1 MKTFLKFLS
10 RNKLYSAINLI
21 GLSLSMA
28 FVLLLAV
35 YVQRQLSTDAFH
47 ENADRIFVIANEEGV
62 NMGYWMDKHL
72 INNFPEIEKST
83 AVCSL
88 SPNAEYVIDGE
99 LVYGNS
105 LAVDSCFFEMF
116 SYELAKG
123 SKTDWKISWDRCMVS
138 EAFAHAHFGD
148 KDPIGA
154 QITFRQGDEDYP
166 FTVCGVFRDFG
177 NSILKSPD
185 VLCRGEI
192 MTKIN
197 QSNNEHMSNAG
208 SSVCFVM
215 TYRGADL
222 QAREADMLAWM
233 RENFWVYSSKD
244 YQRVRMIPLRDMY
257 FLKDGN
263 RDWTGILLFGNRSL
277 VMLLLAMCVV
287 LLLFAVLNYVNLT
300 TALTGFRA
308 KEMAARRLVG
318 ASKSGIF
325 WKMMAESTLM
335 CAVAMVLAVFVA
347 QALTPSAS
355 EILKYPIDIF
365 KALTPLNLFLTFV
378 LVLVIGLLAGMVP
391 ALIIHRVKPIEIVRG
406 TLRFKTKTTYSKVI
420 IVVQNVVTVVMLI
433 AALTMFLQVR
443 SLINAPLGYNT
454 KDMLNISNN
463 YGKAPEMTEFL
474 EKLRSQSFVE
484 EVGLGEGIPLMG
496 TNNWTTRITEEQ
508 WCSFQMIKG
517 DSCYFNMLGIRV
529 KQDNHNPNNYWLNEY
544 AFGQLGIDE
553 TAGEFKVLRKDGVE
567 TMQIGGIYY
576 DFKIFPLL
584 DRQSAALI
592 YNYGEYPDKWPWNI
606 LVKINGDHKEAY
618 QKIEALVNEVFP
630 GKLFEAEYVEE
641 AVANCFSE
649 QSLVLKI
656 VGIFALL
663 SLFVSAL
670 GLIAMSSY
678 YMQQERRSVA
688 LKKVFGAPRRQVLN
702 ELVFSFLKMVGIAIL
717 IALPIAYFLMK
728 RWLEDFSYK
737 IDLHWWIFVVAGL
750 VVVFV
755 AMLAVLWQSLKAAN
769 TNPVEALKKE

>member
-10 RNKLYSAINLI
+10 KNKFYSAINLI

-35 YVQRQLSTDAFH
+35 YVQRQLSTDAFQ

-62 NMGYWMDKHL
+62 NSGYWLDKHL
-72 INNFPEIEKST
+72 RNNFPEIEKST
-83 AVCSL
+83 AVGNVS
-88 SPNAEYVIDGE
+88 SNAEYVIDGKT
-99 LVYGNS
+99 VYGNTM
-105 LAVDSCFFEMF
+105 AADSCFFEMF

-123 SKTDWKISWDRCMVS
+123 SKADWKTSWDRCMVS
-138 EAFAHAHFGD
+138 EYFANAHFSD

-154 QITFRQGDEDYP
+154 QVILKHGSED
-166 FTVCGVFRDFG
+166 FTLTVCGVFKDFG

-192 MTKIN
+192 MTKTN
-197 QSNNEHMSNAG
+197 SSNDEHMSNAG

-215 TYRGADL
+215 THRGADL

-233 RENFWVYSSKD
+233 KENYWVYSSKD
-244 YQRVRMIPLRDMY
+244 YQRVRMIPLREMY

-263 RDWTGILLFGNRSL
+263 HDWTSILLFGDRSL

-318 ASKSGIF
+318 AGKAGIF
-325 WKMMAESTLM
+325 WKMMEESALM
-335 CAVAMVLAVFVA
+335 CAVAMLFAVFIA
-347 QALTPSAS
+347 QALAPSAS
-355 EILKYPIDIF
+355 EILNYPINIF
-365 KALTPLNLFLTFV
+365 KALTLLNFF
-378 LVLVIGLLAGMVP
+378 LVLILVAVVGLLAGMVP
-391 ALIIHRVKPIEIVRG
+391 ALIIQRVKPIEIVRG

-420 IVVQNVVTVVMLI
+420 IVVQNVVTAVMLI

-443 SLINAPLGYNT
+443 SMIDAPLGYNT
-454 KDMLNISNN
+454 KDILNIDNQ
-463 YGKAPEMTEFL
+463 YGKKTKLAELL
-474 EKLRSQSFVE
+474 EKLRAQPFVE
-484 EVGLGEGIPLMG
+484 DVGLGEGIPLQG
-496 TNNWTTRITEEQ
+496 TNNWTTRVTEDQ

-517 DSCYFNMLGIRV
+517 DSSYFNMLGIRV
-529 KQDNHNPNNYWLNEY
+529 KQDNHSPNNYWLNEY

-553 TAGEFKVLRKDGVE
+553 RATEFRLLKQDGVE
-567 TMQIGGIYY
+567 TMSIGGIYY

-584 DRQSAALI
+584 ERQSAALI

-606 LVKINGDHKEAY
+606 LVKVNGDHKEAY
-618 QKIEALVNEVFP
+618 RQIEALVGEVFP

-641 AVANCFSE
+641 AVADCFSD
-649 QSLVLKI
+649 QRLVLKI
-656 VGIFALL
+656 TGVFALL

-678 YMQQERRSVA
+678 YLQQERRSVA
-688 LKKVFGAPRRQVLN
+688 LKKVFGAPRKEVLN
-702 ELVFSFLKMVGIAIL
+702 EVVFCFLKMVGIAIL
-717 IALPIAYFLMK
+717 IALPIAYFMMK
-728 RWLEDFSYK
+728 RWLQNFSYK
-737 IDLHWWIFVVAGL
+737 IDLYWWIFAVASL
-750 VVVFV
+750 VVVVV

-769 TNPVEALKKE
+769 TNPVLTLKKD

>member
-1 MKTFLKFLS
+1 MKSFFVFLS
-10 RNKLYSAINLI
+10 RNKRYSIINLI

-35 YVQRQLSTDAFH
+35 YVQRQLSTDAFQ
-47 ENADRIFVIANEEGV
+47 ENADRIFVAANEESV
-62 NMGYWMDKHL
+62 NSGYWMDKHL
-72 INNFPEIEKST
+72 RNNFPEIEKST
-83 AVCSL
+83 AVGGL
-88 SPNAEYVIDGE
+88 SSNAEYAIDGE
-99 LVYGNS
+99 IVYGNT

-116 SYELAKG
+116 SYKLAKG
-123 SKTDWKISWDRCMVS
+123 SKADWKTSWDRCMVS
-138 EAFAHAHFGD
+138 EAFARAHFGD

-154 QITFRQGDEDYP
+154 RITLKQGEE
-166 FTVCGVFRDFG
+166 FQLSVCGVFKDFG
-177 NSILKSPD
+177 NSIIKSPD

-192 MTKIN
+192 LTKTN
-197 QSNNEHMSNAG
+197 SSNDEHMSNAG

-233 RENFWVYSSKD
+233 KENYWVYKSKD
-244 YQRVRMIPLRDMY
+244 YQRVRMIPLREMY

-263 RDWTGILLFGNRSL
+263 HDWTRILLFGNRSL

-318 ASKSGIF
+318 AGKSMIF

-335 CAVAMVLAVFVA
+335 CAVAMLLAVFIA
-347 QALTPSAS
+347 QALAPSAS
-355 EILKYPIDIF
+355 EILNYPISIF
-365 KALTPLNLFLTFV
+365 KALSALNLV
-378 LVLVIGLLAGMVP
+378 LVLILVAVIGLLAGMVP
-391 ALIIHRVKPIEIVRG
+391 ALIIQRVKPIEIVRG

-443 SLINAPLGYNT
+443 SMINAPLGYNT
-454 KDMLNISNN
+454 KDILNIDNQ
-463 YGKAPEMTEFL
+463 YGKKPELAELL
-474 EKLRSQSFVE
+474 EKLRAQPFVE
-484 EVGLGEGIPLMG
+484 DVGLGEGIPLQG
-496 TNNWTTRITEEQ
+496 TNNWTTRVTEDQ

-517 DSCYFNMLGIRV
+517 DSSYFNMLGIRV
-529 KQDNHNPNNYWLNEY
+529 KQDNHSPNNYWLNEY

-553 TAGEFKVLRKDGVE
+553 GATEFRLLTQDGVE
-567 TMQIGGIYY
+567 TMSIGGIYY

-584 DRQSAALI
+584 ERQSAALI

-606 LVKINGDHKEAY
+606 LVKVNGDHKEAY
-618 QKIEALVNEVFP
+618 RQIEALVGDVFP
-630 GKLFEAEYVEE
+630 GKLFEAEYIEE
-641 AVANCFSE
+641 AVADCFSD
-649 QSLVLKI
+649 QRLVLKI
-656 VGIFALL
+656 TGVFALL

-670 GLIAMSSY
+670 GLVAMSSY
-678 YMQQERRSVA
+678 YMQQERRSAA

-702 ELVFSFLKMVGIAIL
+702 ELVFSFLKMVGLAIL
-717 IALPIAYFLMK
+717 ISLPVAYYLMK

-737 IDLHWWIFVVAGL
+737 IDLYWWIFVLVAL
-750 VVVFV
+750 VVLIV
-755 AMLAVLWQSLKAAN
+755 AMLAVLWQSLKTAN
-769 TNPVEALKKE
+769 TNPVESLKKE

>member
-10 RNKLYSAINLI
+10 KNKFYSAINLI

-35 YVQRQLSTDAFH
+35 YVQRQLSTDAFQ

-62 NMGYWMDKHL
+62 NSGYWLDKHL
-72 INNFPEIEKST
+72 RNNFPEIEKST
-83 AVCSL
+83 AVGNVS
-88 SPNAEYVIDGE
+88 SNAEYVIDGKT
-99 LVYGNS
+99 VYGNTM
-105 LAVDSCFFEMF
+105 AADSCFFEMF

-123 SKTDWKISWDRCMVS
+123 SKADWKTSWDRCMVS
-138 EAFAHAHFGD
+138 EYFANAHFSD

-154 QITFRQGDEDYP
+154 QVILKHGSED
-166 FTVCGVFRDFG
+166 FTLTVCGVFKDFG

-192 MTKIN
+192 MTKTN
-197 QSNNEHMSNAG
+197 SSNDEHMSNAG

-215 TYRGADL
+215 THRGADL

-233 RENFWVYSSKD
+233 KENYWVYGSKD
-244 YQRVRMIPLRDMY
+244 YQRVRMIPLREMY

-263 RDWTGILLFGNRSL
+263 HDWTSILLFGDRSL

-318 ASKSGIF
+318 AGKAGIF
-325 WKMMAESTLM
+325 WKMMEESALM
-335 CAVAMVLAVFVA
+335 CAVAMLFAVFIA
-347 QALTPSAS
+347 QALAPSAS
-355 EILKYPIDIF
+355 EILNYPINIF
-365 KALTPLNLFLTFV
+365 KALTLLNFL
-378 LVLVIGLLAGMVP
+378 LVLILVAVVGLLAGMVP
-391 ALIIHRVKPIEIVRG
+391 ALIIQRVKPIEIVRG

-420 IVVQNVVTVVMLI
+420 IVVQNVVTAVMLI

-443 SLINAPLGYNT
+443 SMIDAPLGYNT
-454 KDMLNISNN
+454 KDILNIDNQ
-463 YGKAPEMTEFL
+463 YGKKTKLAELL
-474 EKLRSQSFVE
+474 EKLRAQPFVE
-484 EVGLGEGIPLMG
+484 DVGLGEGIPLQG
-496 TNNWTTRITEEQ
+496 TNNWTTRVTEDQ

-517 DSCYFNMLGIRV
+517 DSSYFNMLGIRV
-529 KQDNHNPNNYWLNEY
+529 KQDNHSPNNYWLNEY

-553 TAGEFKVLRKDGVE
+553 RATEFRLLKQDGVE
-567 TMQIGGIYY
+567 TMSIGGIYY

-584 DRQSAALI
+584 ERQSAALI

-606 LVKINGDHKEAY
+606 LVKVNGDHKEAY
-618 QKIEALVNEVFP
+618 RQIEALVGEVFP

-641 AVANCFSE
+641 AVADCFSD
-649 QSLVLKI
+649 QRLVLKI
-656 VGIFALL
+656 TGVFALL

-678 YMQQERRSVA
+678 YLQQERRSVA
-688 LKKVFGAPRRQVLN
+688 LKKVFGAPRKQVLN

-717 IALPIAYFLMK
+717 IALPIAYFMMK
-728 RWLEDFSYK
+728 RWLQNFSYK
-737 IDLHWWIFVVAGL
+737 IDLYWWIFAVASL
-750 VVVFV
+750 VVVVV

-769 TNPVEALKKE
+769 TNPVLTLKKD

>member
-1 MKTFLKFLS
+1 MKSFFVFLS

-35 YVQRQLSTDAFH
+35 YVQRQLSTDAFQ
-47 ENADRIFVIANEEGV
+47 ENADRIYVIANEE
-62 NMGYWMDKHL
+62 NINSGYWLDKHL
-72 INNFPEIEKST
+72 RNNFPEIEKST
-83 AVCSL
+83 AIGTV

-99 LVYGNS
+99 LVYGNT

-123 SKTDWKISWDRCMVS
+123 SKADWKISWDRCMVS

-154 QITFRQGDEDYP
+154 QITYKQGDEDFP
-166 FTVCGVFRDFG
+166 LTVCGVFRDFG

-197 QSNNEHMSNAG
+197 SSNNEHMSNAG
-208 SSVCFVM
+208 SSVCVVM

-222 QAREADMLAWM
+222 QTREADMLAWM
-233 RENFWVYSSKD
+233 QENFWVYSSKD
-244 YQRVRMIPLRDMY
+244 YQRVRMIPLREMY

-263 RDWTGILLFGNRSL
+263 RDWTAVLFFGNRSL

-318 ASKSGIF
+318 AGKAGVF
-325 WKMMAESTLM
+325 WKMMAESTSI
-335 CAVAMVLAVFVA
+335 CAVAMLLAVFIA
-347 QALTPSAS
+347 QALAPSAS
-355 EILKYPIDIF
+355 EILNYPINIF
-365 KALTPLNLFLTFV
+365 KALTPLNLV
-378 LVLVIGLLAGMVP
+378 LVLILVAVIGLLAGMVP
-391 ALIIHRVKPIEIVRG
+391 ALIIQRVKPIEIVRG

-443 SLINAPLGYNT
+443 SMINAPLGYNT
-454 KDMLNISNN
+454 KDILNIDNQ
-463 YGKAPEMTEFL
+463 YGKKPELAELL
-474 EKLRSQSFVE
+474 EKLRAQPFVE
-484 EVGLGEGIPLMG
+484 EVGLGEGIPLQG
-496 TNNWTTRITEEQ
+496 TNNWTTQVTEGQ

-529 KQDNHNPNNYWLNEY
+529 KQDNHSPNNYWLNEY

-553 TAGEFKVLRKDGVE
+553 TATEFKLMRKDGVE
-567 TMQIGGIYY
+567 TMQIGGIYH

-584 DRQSAALI
+584 ERQSAALI

-606 LVKINGDHKEAY
+606 FVKVNGDHKEAY
-618 QKIEALVNEVFP
+618 QQIEALVNKVFP
-630 GKLFEAEYVEE
+630 GKLFEAEYIEE

-649 QSLVLKI
+649 QRLVLKI
-656 VGIFALL
+656 VGMFALL

-678 YMQQERRSVA
+678 YLQQERRSVA
-688 LKKVFGAPRRQVLN
+688 LKKVFGAPRKQVLN

-717 IALPIAYFLMK
+717 IAFPIAYFLMK
-728 RWLEDFSYK
+728 RWLQDFSYK
-737 IDLHWWIFVVAGL
+737 IDLYWWIFAVASL
-750 VVVFV
+750 VVVVV
-755 AMLAVLWQSLKAAN
+755 AMLAVLWQSLKTAN